1 MQLCLSAALGN
12 MAFKQT
18 RKQRVWV
25 GSGWVFFIHS
35 LKKKKKKKKRHRLER
50 FFQVIHFIIVVDEG
64 ASNRAVANAL
74 HLSCLAR
81 DFLLSSFFFPFLPLT
96 LPFWY

>member
-1 MQLCLSAALGN
+1 

-18 RKQRVWV
+18 RKPRVWV
-25 GSGWVFFIHS
+25 ESCFFYS
-35 LKKKKKKKKRHRLER
+35 ELKKKRPFFRKV
-50 FFQVIHFIIVVDEG
+50 FFQVIHFIIVADEG

-81 DFLLSSFFFPFLPLT
+81 DFLLSSFFFLSLPLALT
-96 LPFWY
+96 FWY